1 MRLIIHDLD
10 QTQWKQIEKD
20 YEDCEIVSDN
30 GKIKP
35 CVGCFGCWNKD
46 PGKCVM
52 NDGYENMGY
61 LIHHAKEVIV
71 ISRYTYGGVSSFV
84 KNVFDRSLSYVL
96 PHFEIFDGESHHKK
110 RYEEEKPYT
119 FIFYGH
125 DLSDREKES
134 ARRYVKVVSN
144 NMHTQIKDVIFK
156 ECEEEKRPSV
166 IKTEDPHKKVILL
179 NASMRSKDG
188 NSAKLSKQLST
199 KLKKEN
205 QIIDLARYLNNMDEL
220 VKILEESSDLVF
232 CTPLYVD
239 GLPSQLIRLM
249 ETMQKKYQGESKKV
263 YLLANMGLYEDRQ
276 LVNLF
281 EATKQWCAVMNFD
294 YSGGLGIGAGE
305 LVGGFMN
312 AGRFG
317 KWPLKQIAKGM
328 DQLSLAIDR
337 NSKMEDIFC
346 GPEFPRFLYLAIANS
361 GWKAMAKHNGITEKD
376 LFRQL

>member
-1 MRLIIHDLD
+1 MRLVIHDLD
-10 QTQWKQIEKD
+10 PKGWEQIAKN
-20 YEDCEIVSDN
+20 YEDCEIISDN
-30 GKIKP
+30 GKIRP

-61 LIHHAKEVIV
+61 LIHHADEVIV

-96 PHFEIFDGESHHKK
+96 PHFDIFDGESHHKK

-125 DLSDREKES
+125 DLSEKEKES
-134 ARRYVKVVSN
+134 ARSYVKAVSR
-144 NMHTQIKDVIFK
+144 NMHTLIKEVIFK
-156 ECEEEKRPSV
+156 ETEEEKRPSV
-166 IKTEDPHKKVILL
+166 TKAELPHYKVILL
-179 NASMRSKDG
+179 NASMRFKDG
-188 NSAKLSKQLST
+188 NSAKLAGQLSSQ
-199 KLKKEN
+199 LKKEN
-205 QIIDLARYLNNMDEL
+205 QIIDLAAYLNKMEEL
-220 VKILEESSDLVF
+220 VHILEEASDLVL

-249 ETMQKKYQGESKKV
+249 ETMQKKYKGESKRV
-263 YLLANMGLYEDRQ
+263 YLLSNMGLYEDRQ
-276 LVNLF
+276 LTNLF
-281 EATKQWCAVMNFD
+281 EATKKWCDVMNFD

-312 AGRFG
+312 AQRFG
-317 KWPLKQIAKGM
+317 KWPLKKIAKGM
-328 DQLSLAIDR
+328 DQLSQAIHNDLEM
-337 NSKMEDIFC
+337 KDIFC

-361 GWKAMAKHNGITEKD
+361 GWKRMAKHNGITEKD